1 MILRAVIVEDEKKSR
16 ETLMGM
22 LERFCPNV
30 IIVGVADGVQ
40 TGREQISKNKPDLVF
55 LDIQMQDGS
64 GFKLIETIEDKDFD
78 IIFTTAFD
86 QYALR
91 AIKYEPVD
99 YLLKPIIPDE
109 LIAAV
114 ERAEQR
120 KSKMKA
126 NLESQLQGELQ
137 KNSDKNTNK
146 IKLTT
151 SDKVNIVRVDDII
164 RCASDNYYTIF
175 YFVDSSS
182 IMISKTLKET
192 EELLSKYNFI
202 RPHKSHLI
210 NPKHIKSFLKIEGGV
225 ILMDDNSK
233 IPVSRRKKEKIMEIF
248 NKL

>member
-16 ETLMGM
+16 ETLVGM

-30 IIVGVADGVQ
+30 LVVGVAEGVL
-40 TGREQISKNKPDLVF
+40 TGKEQIIKTKPDIVF

-64 GFKLIETIEDKDFD
+64 GFKLIETIDYKDFD

-120 KSKMKA
+120 KIKLRA
-126 NLESQLQGELQ
+126 GYESQLQGEML
-137 KNSDKNTNK
+137 KNSDKTSNK

-151 SDKVNIVRVDDII
+151 SEKVHIIKVDDII

-175 YFVDSSS
+175 YFTDGTSL
-182 IMISKTLKET
+182 MISKTLKEN

-210 NPKHIKSFLKIEGGV
+210 NPKHIKSFLKIDGGV

-233 IPVSRRKKEKIMEIF
+233 IPVSRRKKDKIMEIF
-248 NKL
+248 NSL

>member
-1 MILRAVIVEDEKKSR
+1 MILRAVIVEDEKRSR
-16 ETLMGM
+16 ETLAGM
-22 LERFCPNV
+22 LERFCPGV
-30 IIVGVADGVQ
+30 VIVGVADGVQ
-40 TGREQISKNKPDLVF
+40 TGREEIEKNKPDIVF

-64 GFKLIETIEDKDFD
+64 GFKLIETIDNKDFD

-114 ERAEQR
+114 ERAVQR
-120 KSKMKA
+120 RMKLKA
-126 NLESQLQGELQ
+126 SLEMQLQDEIL
-137 KNSDKNTNK
+137 KSTDKTSNK

-151 SDKVNIVRVDDII
+151 SDKVHVVKVDDII

-182 IMISKTLKET
+182 LMISKTLKET
-192 EELLSKYNFI
+192 EEMLSKFDFI

-210 NPKHIKSFLKIEGGV
+210 NPKHIKSFLKIEGGI
-225 ILMDDNSK
+225 ILMNDNSK
-233 IPVSRRKKEKIMEIF
+233 IPVSRRKKDKIMEIF
-248 NKL
+248 NSL